1 MAKKDENQSNVN
13 PFWGNIFKSFNS
25 SEELELYHILK
36 DIPLFKDLSK
46 RELQKVSN
54 ILHERTYQINEYI
67 FQMHQP
73 GAAMFIIKSGK
84 VKIIFESEKEE
95 EPIELA
101 TLVEGDF
108 LGELALLDNSP
119 RSASAKAMQKTD
131 LLAIFRADLEKLLMT
146 EPVIGA
152 KIVRQLAVV
161 IGLRL
166 KATNEQLS
174 NYNLE
179 AGREHQ

>member
-1 MAKKDENQSNVN
+1 MDQKSEKKGVN
-13 PFWGNIFKSFNS
+13 PFWGNIFKSLGRDDDGS
-25 SEELELYHILK
+25 LYKILK
-36 DIPLFKDLSK
+36 KIPLFSDLTK
-46 RELQKVSN
+46 GEIRKVSN
-54 ILHERTYQINEYI
+54 ILHDRKYLVDEYV

-73 GAAMFIIKSGK
+73 GAAMFIIKKGK
-84 VKIIFESEKEE
+84 VKILFESETEDD
-95 EPIELA
+95 IQLA
-101 TLVEGDF
+101 VLGEGDF

-119 RSASAKAMQKTD
+119 RSASAKALEKTEM
-131 LLAIFRADLEKLLMT
+131 LAIFRADLEKLLMT

-179 AGREHQ
+179 AGREIR